1 MPATHPTD
9 GALRDFLL
17 GKLPD
22 AESDSIEAHLS
33 ECPACLGR
41 AADESAHDT
50 LMDLLASAR
59 TRLDADRAV
68 ACTPHPDVFSTPALG
83 SVTQTYNG
91 PPTACGNTL
100 ALPPELAGHP
110 RYRVLRLLGYGG
122 MGTVWLAE
130 HTVMGRAVALKVV
143 RSEWLARPGAAE
155 RFQREVRAAAKLK
168 HEHIATAYDA
178 EQVGDRVFLVMEYVP
193 GDPLSDVVRDGPLP
207 VADACRV
214 VRDAARGLAHAHS
227 AELVHR
233 DVKPGN
239 LIRTPDGMTKVLDF
253 GLVSVAGPEGSALT
267 GENLVMGTPDYIAPE
282 QADNPRAADARS
294 DIYALGCTLYHLLAG
309 RVPYPADSVLRKI
322 DGHRDPACRPAPIPG
337 VSPGL
342 AAVVAKM
349 MAKDPRGRYQT
360 ATAVLAALEPY
371 ASGTAPLS
379 TAGRPRSV
387 PRLAV
392 AAGLLFVSLAAAVVY
407 KIQRDNEQITI
418 TSDDPDIE
426 VAMKRNGDLVRIVDN
441 KTGQRWDLDTR
452 RFRLKPDGSELSIDL
467 PDRDPLT
474 IRRNGDTAVTIRREP
489 APGPSSPPAGTDPH
503 LIRTF
508 VGHTGTV
515 RTVAYSPDG
524 KYVASGSGWP
534 HSDQTVRLWEVATGR
549 QVWTTD
555 EKIAS
560 NAVTFCPGGYIL
572 SVGSPTPYL
581 LDAKTGATVR
591 VFETKHTGT
600 LHTVAA
606 SPDGRRAL
614 TGGDDGVLRV
624 WDVRTGKQLQEL
636 PHPPGILVFVAFS
649 PNGRYAAS
657 GSNDGTV
664 RVWDTETGKPV
675 KTFEGVPHLIGHAGG
690 FTPDGRHVVFGQ
702 QETIVLW
709 EWESGRTRKLDPGTN
724 AGGVLA
730 VAVSADGKRVLSGGP
745 RDNTVRLWDFEQG
758 TLLRAFKGHT
768 DSVWGVAFSP
778 DGRFGLSGSGHRFTQ
793 DGPQLGDDLTLRLW
807 RLPDPS

>member
-207 VADACRV
+207 VAEACRA
-214 VRDAARGLAHAHS
+214 VRDAARGLAHAH
-227 AELVHR
+227 AAGLVHR

-239 LIRTPDGMTKVLDF
+239 LIRTPDGTTKVLDF
-253 GLVSVAGPEGSALT
+253 GLVSAAEPEGSALT

-294 DIYALGCTLYHLLAG
+294 DVYALGCTLYHLLAG
-309 RVPYPADSVLRKI
+309 RVPYPAESVLKKI
-322 DGHRDPACRPAPIPG
+322 DAHRDPAARPAPIPA
-337 VSPGL
+337 VPPEL
-342 AAVVAKM
+342 AGIVAKM
-349 MAKDPRGRYQT
+349 MAKEPRARFQS
-360 ATAVLAALEPY
+360 AVDVEVALEPFV
-371 ASGTAPLS
+371 AGTAPPS
-379 TAGRPRSV
+379 AAKTPPSV

-392 AAGLLFVSLAAAVVY
+392 AAGLLFAAIAAGAVL
-407 KIQRDNEQITI
+407 KIRRDNQEITV
-418 TSDDPDIE
+418 TTDDPDIE
-426 VAMKRNGDLVRIVDN
+426 VVMKRNGELIRIADT
-441 KTGQRWDLDTR
+441 KTKQSWDLDTR
-452 RFRLKPDGSELSIDL
+452 KLRLKPDGSELAIDL
-467 PDRDPLT
+467 PGEEVLT
-474 IRRNGDTAVTIRREP
+474 IRRNGDAAVTIRRAPVTGPTAVDP
-489 APGPSSPPAGTDPH
+489 A
-503 LIRTF
+503 LVRTF

-534 HSDQTVRLWEVATGR
+534 FTDQTVRLWEVATGK
-549 QVWTTD
+549 QVWAADQKFATNSL
-555 EKIAS
+555 A
-560 NAVTFCPGGYIL
+560 FCPKDYIL
-572 SVGSPTPYL
+572 CSDPASLRL
-581 LDAKTGATVR
+581 LDVKSGATVR
-591 VFETKHTGT
+591 VFEKQIGT
-600 LHTVAA
+600 LHSVAA
-606 SPDGRRAL
+606 SFDGRRGL
-614 TGGDDGVLRV
+614 SGGVDGVLRV
-624 WDVRTGKQLQEL
+624 WDNQSGKEFRAFQPSMGWLM
-636 PHPPGILVFVAFS
+636 FVAFS
-649 PNGRYAAS
+649 PNGRYVAS
-657 GSNDGTV
+657 GGNNGNV
-664 RVWDTETGKPV
+664 AVWDTETGKL
-675 KTFEGVPHLIGHAGG
+675 TSTYRGVAHRIGHAGG
-690 FTPDGRHVVFGQ
+690 FTPDGRYVVFGEN
-702 QETIVLW
+702 ETIVVW
-709 EWESGRTRKLDPGTN
+709 EWESGRARRLDAGTN

-730 VAVSADGKRVLSGGP
+730 VAVSADGKRILSGGT

-778 DGRFGLSGSGHRFTQ
+778 DGRFGLSGSGNRFTQ